1 MLVRQLS
8 LVGHNLP
15 MPVIVV
21 EQDLVGCL
29 GVTPSPLP
37 RDQYLAFA
45 RDRAV
50 KNLGLA
56 HLVLVATELAAGL
69 AALAAGLAVLLRL

>member
-1 MLVRQLS
+1 
-8 LVGHNLP
+8 

-21 EQDLVGCL
+21 GQDLVGYL

-37 RDQYLAFA
+37 RDHYLAFA

-50 KNLGLA
+50 TMLGLA
-56 HLVLVATELAAGL
+56 HLVLVVT
-69 AALAAGLAVLLRL
+69 ALAAELAVLLRLKLQY